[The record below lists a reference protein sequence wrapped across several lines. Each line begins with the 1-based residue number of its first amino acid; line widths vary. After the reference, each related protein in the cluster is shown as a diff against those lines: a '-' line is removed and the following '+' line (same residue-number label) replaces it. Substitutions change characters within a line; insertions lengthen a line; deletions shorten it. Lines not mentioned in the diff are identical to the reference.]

1 MFTMIQQQEQKHKNE
16 PQLHRES
23 QAEFSELQND
33 LIAAEAESEKYR
45 QRVIHLY
52 SIAKSQA
59 IEIGTERRKRKRA
72 EKKLRR
78 SRFRLKKSDQD
89 RREWMRKAKSINSEL
104 NSLRRRIKR
113 SETASQ
119 GTVQSVNNN
128 HKGQVLHAPSEA
140 ENRTEIESDLKRT
153 KEELEK
159 TKDELKRLKQAQSEV
174 QSINKGSPNKQ
185 VIEAHYKRREAEND
199 LKRTKDELE
208 KTEDELKRL
217 KQAQHDLH
225 SNNKDRPNK
234 QVIEER
240 DKRRRAQKEY
250 KKTKQKLRH
259 ASRELNFLRREHN
272 KNSKK
277 SSLSSGNGLANS
289 HQLVKALLPNLIL
302 VHDSAEHLRISNY
315 TRQIF
320 ERLQKLNNDPKSVRA
335 DRIGSAE
342 PWLEMRPAPTPTER
356 IYYQKIDSRYL
367 VLLGDKNSQDKDINW
382 MKINQ
387 RGGL

>member
-1 MFTMIQQQEQKHKNE
+1 MTQQQEQNHNNR

-23 QAEFSELQND
+23 RAEFSELQNA
-33 LIAAEAESEKYR
+33 LIVAEAESEKYR

-78 SRFRLKKSDQD
+78 SRIRLKKSDQD
-89 RREWMRKAKSINSEL
+89 RREWMRKARNINSEL

-119 GTVQSVNNN
+119 GTVQPASNT
-128 HKGQVLHAPSEA
+128 HKNQVLYAPSEA
-140 ENRTEIESDLKRT
+140 ENRTEIENDLKRT
-153 KEELEK
+153 KEELGK
-159 TKDELKRLKQAQSEV
+159 TKDELKLLKQAQREV
-174 QSINKGSPNKQ
+174 QSINKDKPNKQ
-185 VIEAHYKRREAEND
+185 VIEAHYKRREAESD

-217 KQAQHDLH
+217 KQVQHDLH
-225 SNNKDRPNK
+225 SNNKDRPNR

-240 DKRRRAQKEY
+240 DKRRRAQKEN
-250 KKTKQKLRH
+250 KRTKQKLRH
-259 ASRELNFLRREHN
+259 ASRELNFLRREHS
-272 KNSKK
+272 KCGKK
-277 SSLSSGNGLANS
+277 SSLISGNGRANS
-289 HQLVKALLPNLIL
+289 HQLVNALLPNLIL
-302 VHDSAEHLRISNY
+302 VHDSDKHLRISEY
-315 TRQIF
+315 ATQIF
-320 ERLQKLNNDPKSVRA
+320 ERLRKLNDDPKSVRA
-335 DRIGSAE
+335 ERVGSAE

-356 IYYQKIDSRYL
+356 IYYQKSNSMYL

>member
-1 MFTMIQQQEQKHKNE
+1 MFTMTQQQEQKHNNK

-23 QAEFSELQND
+23 QAEFSQLRNA

-45 QRVIHLY
+45 QRVIRLY

-78 SRFRLKKSDQD
+78 SRIRLKKSDQD
-89 RREWMRKAKSINSEL
+89 RREWMRKAKNINSEL
-104 NSLRRRIKR
+104 NSLRRIIKR
-113 SETASQ
+113 SETSSQ
-119 GTVQSVNNN
+119 DTVQSASNT

-140 ENRTEIESDLKRT
+140 ENRTEIENDLKLT

-159 TKDELKRLKQAQSEV
+159 TKDELKRLKRAQREV
-174 QSINKGSPNKQ
+174 ESVNKDSPNKQ

-208 KTEDELKRL
+208 KTKDELKRL
-217 KQAQHDLH
+217 KQVQHDLH

-272 KNSKK
+272 RSAKK

-320 ERLQKLNNDPKSVRA
+320 ERLRKLNDDPKSVRA
-335 DRIGSAE
+335 ERVGSAE
-342 PWLEMRPAPTPTER
+342 PWLEMKPSPSLTER
-356 IYYQKIDSRYL
+356 IYYQKIDSRYI
-367 VLLGDKNSQDKDINW
+367 VLLGDKNNQNNDINW